1 MSDRAYVQPQ
11 EVGGVEEVVLGS
23 SLQEVDLLIPD
34 HVEVSVVTDP
44 GLGVLPLLLRPLLL

>member
-11 EVGGVEEVVLGS
+11 EVGGVEQVVLGS